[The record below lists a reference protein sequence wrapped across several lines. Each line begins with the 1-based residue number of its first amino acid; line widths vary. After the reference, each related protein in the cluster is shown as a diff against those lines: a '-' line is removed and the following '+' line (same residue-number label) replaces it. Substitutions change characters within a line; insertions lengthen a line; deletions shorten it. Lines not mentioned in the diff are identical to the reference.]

1 MKETLINRTFLELI
15 RTYRNTFTWNAEGAE
30 DIVFGGLTHQHLI
43 KTNIIDKTILNY
55 YSSYTIELLTP
66 KELSELPKEYHNS
79 IFSKSLAPFP
89 FVILGAYHSRFNLY
103 WKVKAL
109 LNPDNKIELN
119 GKNKFD
125 NFFDL
130 EPYFSEY
137 AVGFKDGH
145 NDFEEDKIS
154 PYLFNIKRDNE
165 EAYAIKVLDFLTN
178 NQTQD
183 PKTTSKEGFT
193 LISNTRREI
202 VGAYQDG
209 LIEGYIYRAWNIIF
223 SNSVLFA
230 PLFKKYLIDK
240 NIQKED
246 ISKLKKEDILKMQ
259 NNLIPRVSLEY
270 VYDFFSVLLEP
281 NKKGAFYLDE
291 QKLLIF
297 IESTFVNKKPIQQS
311 FNVPFSKDKSDVRS
325 VFRNFYVRCNSFDY
339 DKKNVNRKYFDI
351 MNNAFMG
358 FDDKVDYKKW
368 SETNNEIPTL
378 TNPKGKYLVGK
389 GINRG

>member
-1 MKETLINRTFLELI
+1 MKETLINSTFLELI
-15 RTYRNTFTWNAEGAE
+15 RSYRNTFTWNAEGAE

-43 KTNIIDKTILNY
+43 TTNIIDKTILDY
-55 YSSYTIELLTP
+55 YTSYTIELLTS
-66 KELSELPKEYHNS
+66 SEVNDLPKDYYNA
-79 IFSKSLAPFP
+79 IFSKALAPFP

-130 EPYFSEY
+130 ESYFSEY
-137 AVGFKDGH
+137 AVGFKEGY
-145 NDFEEDKIS
+145 NDFEDDKII
-154 PYLFNIKRDNE
+154 PYLLKFEKEDR
-165 EAYAIKVLDFLTN
+165 EAYAIKILEFLTN

-183 PKTTSKEGFT
+183 PKTTSKGGFA
-193 LISNTRREI
+193 LFSHERREI
-202 VGAYQDG
+202 VNAYQDG
-209 LIEGYIYRAWNIIF
+209 LLEGYIYRAWSIIF
-223 SNSVLFA
+223 SNNELFA
-230 PLFKKYLIDK
+230 PLLKEYLLSK
-240 NIQKED
+240 NFIRKIKPE
-246 ISKLKKEDILKMQ
+246 LKRDDILKMN
-259 NNLIPRVSLEY
+259 NNLIPKITLLY

-281 NKKGAFYLDE
+281 NKKGSFYLDE

-297 IESTFVNKKPIQQS
+297 IESTFVNKKPIQQT

-325 VFRNFYVRCNSFDY
+325 VFRNFYLRCNSFDY

-358 FDDKVDYKKW
+358 FDDKIDYKKW
-368 SETNNEIPTL
+368 SETSNEIPTM
-378 TNPKGKYLVGK
+378 PKPNGKYLVGK
-389 GINRG
+389 GIN